1 MNAID
6 DTRDSDSLHR
16 MLAAALAHN
25 EQRLARM
32 ERNYRGLLLAM
43 LALVALAVAGLYGL
57 LGSNAA
63 VAGNDGLAQRMEQGI
78 SADYRKAAQW
88 EQREAQRLRDLEQRN
103 KQEFDKALEAVRSD
117 LAKPGNFDPLH
128 AVAVIL
134 RDMQSMLEAVPR
146 MADNMET
153 MTTAMTQMN
162 HKMSAMPNMA
172 VDMHQMNITMGMM
185 AHDVDATMGRMGRM
199 APW

>member
-6 DTRDSDSLHR
+6 DTRDSESLHR

-32 ERNYRGLLLAM
+32 ERNYHRLLFSLLALIA
-43 LALVALAVAGLYGL
+43 LALAGTCSL

-63 VAGNDGLAQRMEQGI
+63 VAGNDGLVQRMDQGI
-78 SADYRKAAQW
+78 STGYRKAAQW
-88 EQREAQRLRDLEQRN
+88 EQREAQRLRNLEQHG
-103 KQEFDKALEAVRSD
+103 KQEFDKALETVRSD
-117 LAKPGNFDPLH
+117 LGKAGNFDPLH
-128 AVAVIL
+128 AMAVIL
-134 RDMQSMLEAVPR
+134 NDMKAMLEAVPR

-162 HKMSAMPNMA
+162 HKMSAMPSMA
-172 VDMHQMNITMGMM
+172 MDMHQMNI
-185 AHDVDATMGRMGRM
+185 
-199 APW
+199 PWV

>member
-6 DTRDSDSLHR
+6 DTRDSESLHR

-32 ERNYRGLLLAM
+32 ERNYHRLLLAM
-43 LALVALAVAGLYGL
+43 LALIALTLAGLYGL

-63 VAGNDGLAQRMEQGI
+63 VAGNDGIVQRMEQGLV
-78 SADYRKAAQW
+78 ADYRTAAQW
-88 EQREAQRLRDLEQRN
+88 DQREAQRLRDLEQRSR
-103 KQEFDKALEAVRSD
+103 QEFDKALEAVRGD
-117 LAKPGNFDPLH
+117 LAKAGNFDPLH

-162 HKMSAMPNMA
+162 HKMSAMPSMA

-185 AHDVDATMGRMGRM
+185 AHDVDSTMGRMGRM